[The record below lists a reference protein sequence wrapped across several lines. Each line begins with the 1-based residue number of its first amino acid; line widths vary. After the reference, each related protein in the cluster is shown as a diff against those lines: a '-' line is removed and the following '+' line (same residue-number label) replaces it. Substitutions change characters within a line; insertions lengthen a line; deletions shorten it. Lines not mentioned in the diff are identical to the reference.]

1 MKLRKPNN
9 IKLGLFVIIGCLLLI
24 AGIYIIGSQKNLFG
38 SNFRLKVYFSTI
50 EGLMVGNNVRFSG
63 IDVGVVDDI
72 VIQNDT
78 TIEVTL
84 LIQEKVRKF
93 IKKDSKATIGTNGL
107 MGDRVVNLLP
117 GSMEGKPVDKDATI
131 PSIKPFTMDDIIDP
145 ILETAENAKMISQD
159 LAEISNN
166 IRNGK
171 GTIGRLFTD
180 EEMAQNVN
188 NTLKNVNAASEKL
201 DENMNALQDN
211 FLFRRYYKKK
221 AKEAERKRKQQEEEE
236 EEEEEEGMSRK
247 EKREK
252 RKKEREEKNK

>member
-1 MKLRKPNN
+1 MKLGKKNN
-9 IKLGLFVIIGCLLLI
+9 VKLGLFVIIGLGLLL

-38 SNFRLKVYFSTI
+38 SNFKLRVYFTTI

-107 MGDRVVNLLP
+107 MGDKVVNLLP
-117 GSMEGKPVDKDATI
+117 GSMEGSPVARNATI
-131 PSIKPFTMDDIIDP
+131 PTIKPFTMDDIIYP
-145 ILETAENAKMISQD
+145 VLQTAENAKMISQD
-159 LAEISNN
+159 LAEISHN
-166 IRNGK
+166 IRSGK

-188 NTLKNVNAASEKL
+188 STLENINAASEKL
-201 DENMNALQDN
+201 DENMNALKDN

-221 AKEAERKRKQQEEEE
+221 EKEEERKREEA
-236 EEEEEEGMSRK
+236 
-247 EKREK
+247 EK
-252 RKKEREEKNK
+252 KKEDKKKKKKRIDP